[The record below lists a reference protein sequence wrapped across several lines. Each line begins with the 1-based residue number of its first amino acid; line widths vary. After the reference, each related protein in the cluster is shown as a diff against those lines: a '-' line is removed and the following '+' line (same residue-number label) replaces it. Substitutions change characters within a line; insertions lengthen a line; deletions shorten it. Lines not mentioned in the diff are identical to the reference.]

1 MGVTIPEATD
11 YGTPVPRAAT
21 TVQSYNVGQPVQQDV
36 AAWTYAAQSAKA
48 AADSDAKAM
57 EGVGVEIA
65 KWSDQLQT
73 TQAQDSLNQ
82 LRARR
87 QELTTGDNGFMKV
100 QGGNVVNPVKGAS
113 IYETFPTQFQGHAD
127 DIGSKLSGKAAML
140 YKQAMAAEITG
151 FKSDVARHG
160 LAEGEKYRGAVQK
173 DTQLQID
180 NKIAAASDPAEI
192 DILIK
197 SKVDNARQYA
207 TSVGLPGDAAATAAG
222 SDAAMLVIQK
232 AVNTGDSGA
241 ASAALTKYGTYLD
254 AKDRIRVDGLV
265 KTLANQD
272 SAVGEARDIRAG
284 VLGVGPPPDPKD
296 APGVVKHF
304 EGILY
309 KAKVD
314 TDGKYR
320 VGYGSDTVTHP
331 DGTHSP
337 VTKDTVVTKEDA
349 ERDLARRLPQFQAGI
364 KERIGSA
371 AWDALTPEAKA
382 SATSIAYNYGSIPD
396 RLVKSLQSGDPAQ
409 IAQAIRGLS
418 GDNGR
423 INARR
428 RGLEAAGVGGASG
441 QGQLTHD
448 GLPARKNPDGSY
460 STEVSITVQ
469 DEKLNGG
476 KPTNIPSLWGGK
488 EVSREEAVDLAVKS
502 GNIYVGFNSI
512 AEAEAAA
519 KAKSAAG
526 GAAAPQNGALYKDPD
541 VLLYQLNEQFKD
553 MTIANQERN
562 ATNIGK
568 RTLVQTEL
576 ELWHTAQKKQIEQM
590 RLAQKV
596 NLNQVMTT
604 GGPDGKGPTHEKQI
618 PTELWAQLSFRE
630 RESVTNI
637 IKHNAKGTEAVTD
650 QKHWLEIQKGLTSA
664 DPVVRQKW
672 ADYDLWESKDKLDNK
687 DLQELAKMQGV
698 VRKGDPDKEMEQFR
712 TTGQMVDDALKNDLR
727 VDPSPDA
734 APADAARAYRYR
746 RDVQD
751 AITALQNA
759 KKQKLL
765 PEERQSIID
774 AATRKARQEI
784 VQGDLVNKHA
794 THVAN
799 FAQKITETLNTIG
812 VDPTPSKAGND
823 AAKDGHKFK
832 LQAEE
837 YLGAFEKKYGV
848 TSSDAEQRKL
858 LSILTENV
866 PAVGLLNQD
875 TTVPLWNIKARQIPK
890 ADRASVDKAFESLG
904 VKNPTD
910 DMITKLYVD
919 TQIVKRFKR

>member
-1 MGVTIPEATD
+1 MGFTIPDSAD

-21 TVQSYNVGQPVQQDV
+21 TVQSYGVGQPVQQDV
-36 AAWTYAAQSAKA
+36 AAWTYAAQNAKA

-57 EGVGVEIA
+57 EGVGQEIA

-100 QGGNVVNPVKGAS
+100 QGGNVVNPKGGPGTS
-113 IYETFPTQFQGHAD
+113 IYETFPGQLQGHAE
-127 DIGSKLSGKAAML
+127 DIGSKLSGKASML

-160 LAEGEKYRGAVQK
+160 LAEGEKYRGAVYK
-173 DTQLQID
+173 DLQAQLD
-180 NKIAAASDPAEI
+180 DKIASSSDPAE
-192 DILIK
+192 
-197 SKVDNARQYA
+197 VDKGIADKIESATQYA
-207 TSVGLPGDAAATAAG
+207 ISIGMPGAAAAKAAG

-272 SAVGEARDIRAG
+272 SAVSEAGAVRKG

-296 APGVVKHF
+296 APGVVMHF
-304 EGILY
+304 EGLLY
-309 KAKVD
+309 KAKPD

-337 VTKDTVVTKEDA
+337 VTKDTVVTEEDA
-349 ERDLARRLPQFQAGI
+349 KRDLARRLPQFQAGI

-418 GDNGR
+418 GDNSR
-423 INARR
+423 INANRR
-428 RGLEAAGVGGASG
+428 SHEAAGVAGAPANNRAAADADMALTPQEGALYDRHLSNLKGKGGVDNA
-441 QGQLTHD
+441 D
-448 GLPARKNPDGSY
+448 GTRSTLYATTIEVDGKTYIIPTVYDGKKLP
-460 STEVSITVQ
+460 V
-469 DEKLNGG
+469 
-476 KPTNIPSLWGGK
+476 
-488 EVSREEAVDLAVKS
+488 EEAITRAKAEGLDKFPS
-502 GNIYVGFNSI
+502 YGSN
-512 AEAEAAA
+512 AEAGERYQKLHGFMEKDTQAVR
-519 KAKSAAG
+519 
-526 GAAAPQNGALYKDPD
+526 APQNGALYKDPD

-604 GGPDGKGPTHEKQI
+604 GGPDGKGPTDPKQI

-650 QKHWLEIQKGLTSA
+650 QQHWYEIQRGLSSA
-664 DPVVRQKW
+664 DPAERQKW
-672 ADYDLWESKDKLDNK
+672 ADYDLWQSKDKLDNK

-698 VRKGDPDKEMEQFR
+698 VRKGDPDKQ
-712 TTGQMVDDALKNDLR
+712 TTHVRNINQLVDDTLLKLKIDSTPKAGSNDATKAYKFR
-727 VDPSPDA
+727 
-734 APADAARAYRYR
+734 RA
-746 RDVQD
+746 VQD
-751 AITALQNA
+751 QISALEATQPG
-759 KKQKLL
+759 KKATIEQQQKIVDAMAMEIVTKKGRLWDSTK
-765 PEERQSIID
+765 PRYDFTIKDVPAEDKTNIID
-774 AATRKARQEI
+774 ALTRKNAAEAA
-784 VQGDLVNKHA
+784 A
-794 THVAN
+794 TKT
-799 FAQKITETLNTIG
+799 Q
-812 VDPTPSKAGND
+812 
-823 AAKDGHKFK
+823 
-832 LQAEE
+832 
-837 YLGAFEKKYGV
+837 
-848 TSSDAEQRKL
+848 
-858 LSILTENV
+858 
-866 PAVGLLNQD
+866 
-875 TTVPLWNIKARQIPK
+875 PK
-890 ADRASVDKAFESLG
+890 AISESDIIDAFAR
-904 VKNPTD
+904 KNAQAP
-910 DMITKLYVD
+910 K
-919 TQIVKRFKR
+919 